1 MTVVIFCSLWTMAG
15 LLLGVLLLLGL
26 WGWRELQR
34 IRQLEAKVERQAAL
48 LAQIDQVLDNPT
60 LDAAEQR
67 RQSEALMAHVLALRE
82 GR

>member
-1 MTVVIFCSLWTMAG
+1 MMQAGWLWTIAG
-15 LLLGVLLLLGL
+15 LLLGVLLLLGI

>member
-1 MTVVIFCSLWTMAG
+1 MMQAGWLWSMAG
-15 LLLGVLLLLGL
+15 LLLGVLLLLGI

>member
-1 MTVVIFCSLWTMAG
+1 MASHAWMLLI
-15 LLLGVLLLLGL
+15 LLLVLAALGI

>member
-1 MTVVIFCSLWTMAG
+1 MMQAGWLWTMAG
-15 LLLGVLLLLGL
+15 LLLGVLLLLGI
-26 WGWRELQR
+26 WGWWELQR

>member
-1 MTVVIFCSLWTMAG
+1 MMQAGWLWTMAG

-82 GR
+82 ER

>member
-1 MTVVIFCSLWTMAG
+1 MMQAGWLWTMAG
-15 LLLGVLLLLGL
+15 LLLGVLLLLGI

>member
-1 MTVVIFCSLWTMAG
+1 MMQAGWLWTMAG

-34 IRQLEAKVERQAAL
+34 IRQLEAKVERQAVL

>member
-1 MTVVIFCSLWTMAG
+1 MMQAGWLWTMAG

-26 WGWRELQR
+26 WGWREVQR

-67 RQSEALMAHVLALRE
+67 CQSEALMAHVLALRE

>member
-1 MTVVIFCSLWTMAG
+1 MMQAGWLWTMAG

>member
-1 MTVVIFCSLWTMAG
+1 MMQAGWLWTMAG

-67 RQSEALMAHVLALRE
+67 RQSEALMAHALALLE

>member
-1 MTVVIFCSLWTMAG
+1 MMQAGGLWTMAG

>member
-1 MTVVIFCSLWTMAG
+1 MMQVGWLWTMAG

>member
-1 MTVVIFCSLWTMAG
+1 M
-15 LLLGVLLLLGL
+15 
-26 WGWRELQR
+26 QR

-67 RQSEALMAHVLALRE
+67 RQSEALMAHVPALRE
-82 GR
+82 GC

>member
-1 MTVVIFCSLWTMAG
+1 MMQAGWLWTMAG
-15 LLLGVLLLLGL
+15 LLLGVLLLIGL